1 MRHMRSAA
9 GPQPSRPSRLYA
21 VEPYG
26 VHVRNTSGS
35 ERDTWATLVSTTR
48 EAAGLSKVEL
58 ARRLGVDRATVSR
71 WEQGLNRPED
81 AEVVQ
86 RFADLLAVDLEQA
99 LAAAGLRPSRA
110 PRPAEPVPTDP
121 DVLKLYRLMADPDTP
136 EDVKEQIRVMMRV
149 LADMAD
155 RLPPKKARPRK
166 ATG

>member
-1 MRHMRSAA
+1 MHA
-9 GPQPSRPSRLYA
+9 PDL
-21 VEPYG
+21 YG
-26 VHVRNTSGS
+26 VHVRNTSPS
-35 ERDTWATLVSTTR
+35 ERGTWAALVTTTR

-86 RFADLLAVDLEQA
+86 RFADLLAVDLEHA
-99 LAAAGLRPSRA
+99 LATAGLRPSRA

-121 DVLKLYRLMADPDTP
+121 DVLKLLRLLADPATP
-136 EDVKEQIRVMMRV
+136 EHVKDQIRVMMRV

-155 RLPPKKARPRK
+155 QLPPKKARPRK